1 MEKNKEKKQ
10 VFMNRELSWLK
21 FNERVLEEAE
31 DERVPLCERLSFA
44 SIYQSNLD
52 EFFMVRVGS
61 LQDQM
66 LLGKKIRDNKTNM
79 TPGEQI
85 TEILRKVR
93 ELSGRRDRAYNT
105 LMEKLEPYGVRLTDF
120 GRLSDEEKDSLSRFF
135 QMEIAPLISP
145 TVVGK
150 RQPFPFLRNKE
161 IYAVAVLETKN
172 RKERLGIIP
181 CTNNMVERLIPVRG
195 QEGSYMLAEELILHY
210 IPRVFN
216 GYQIKAKSLIRVT
229 RNADID
235 ADALYDEDLDYREF
249 MADLIKRR
257 KKLSPV
263 RLELSRE
270 MDGDVVET
278 LCKYLDLDSTHVFR
292 SQAPLDLS
300 FVFQIQDI
308 LRKNPELFYE
318 KRVPQKSPSLQEGRS
333 LIEQIKEEDKMLSY
347 PYESIRPFLRLL
359 SEAAE
364 DENVISI
371 KMTLYRLA
379 KQSKVVEALIEAA
392 ENGKEVVVLVELRA
406 RFDEENNIEW
416 SRRLE
421 AAGCQVI
428 YGLEGCKVHSK
439 LCLITRKAEG
449 RVEYITQI
457 GTGNYNEKTSRLY
470 TDLSLMTANV
480 DIGLEASAVFQALSK
495 GEVVERSDKLLV
507 APKCLQ
513 NRVLDM
519 IDGEISRAQNGEDAY
534 IGLKLNSL
542 TDKKIIDKLIEAS
555 CAGVKVDM
563 IIRGIACLIPG
574 VEGRTEN
581 IRIISIVGRFLEH
594 SRIYIFGRGERAK
607 YYIASADFMTRNTV
621 RRVEVAAPVLQE
633 DLKQRLQSIFDTM
646 LGDNQKAREA
656 CSDGEYRHVSPEPG
670 AEPLNSQEYFYQEAY
685 EKAGRA

>member
-1 MEKNKEKKQ
+1 
-10 VFMNRELSWLK
+10 
-21 FNERVLEEAE
+21 
-31 DERVPLCERLSFA
+31 
-44 SIYQSNLD
+44 
-52 EFFMVRVGS
+52 
-61 LQDQM
+61 
-66 LLGKKIRDNKTNM
+66 
-79 TPGEQI
+79 
-85 TEILRKVR
+85 
-93 ELSGRRDRAYNT
+93 
-105 LMEKLEPYGVRLTDF
+105 
-120 GRLSDEEKDSLSRFF
+120 
-135 QMEIAPLISP
+135 
-145 TVVGK
+145 
-150 RQPFPFLRNKE
+150 
-161 IYAVAVLETKN
+161 
-172 RKERLGIIP
+172 
-181 CTNNMVERLIPVRG
+181 
-195 QEGSYMLAEELILHY
+195 
-210 IPRVFN
+210 
-216 GYQIKAKSLIRVT
+216 
-229 RNADID
+229 
-235 ADALYDEDLDYREF
+235 
-249 MADLIKRR
+249 
-257 KKLSPV
+257 
-263 RLELSRE
+263 

>member
-85 TEILRKVR
+85 TKKKKKVR

-105 LMEKLEPYGVRLTDF
+105 LMEKLEPYGARLTDF

-480 DIGLEASAVFQALSK
+480 DIGLEPSAVFQALSK
-495 GEVVERSDKLLV
+495 GEVVERSDKPLV

-574 VEGRTEN
+574 VEGHTEN